1 MAIRQQGKSAPVA
14 RKRSPQAA
22 SGMALVR
29 WQRPRPWLAAA
40 LSLALTACAVG
51 PDYVLPP
58 SDLSPAFVHAAPTT
72 DTTPLALDVWWTR
85 FNDPQLSAIITRVL
99 SQNLDLAAAQA
110 RVAQARAVARLAS
123 AALLPVGSANA
134 QVAGQRQSLESP
146 IGELASHQPGYQRNA
161 TLYSA
166 GVGASWELDLAGGLR
181 RGAEADIA
189 EAQAAEA
196 DHMGVRVSVAAEAAD
211 AYLRVRGAQHRMA
224 LATAQLSA
232 DNDLLRLV
240 ELRLH
245 EGMSTQREQAQAQAR
260 VAQISATL
268 PPLQAER
275 DIQLNRL
282 DVLMG
287 VQPGTYATQL
297 AATAS
302 EVSIPALATT
312 LTPRDLLRR
321 RPDVIAAERRLAASS
336 ARIGSAVAEYYPQFS
351 LSALLGFE
359 SLHSATPDAA
369 NFQPLALL
377 GVRWRLFDFGR
388 VDAEVARAQG
398 VNAEA
403 LARYRQSMLRA
414 AEDVEN
420 ALLMQ
425 AAQAAEHRA
434 LLREV
439 DASARARDSSEE
451 AYKGGAT
458 SLMEVLEQDREL
470 LTARDQL
477 VRAQTGSARA
487 VVATFRALGGGW

>member
-1 MAIRQQGKSAPVA
+1 MAVRQQVKSVRMA
-14 RKRSPQAA
+14 RKGKLQAFAGAAKRGWMRPQ
-22 SGMALVR
+22 S
-29 WQRPRPWLAAA
+29 WLGVT
-40 LSLALTACAVG
+40 LSLALSACAVG
-51 PDYVLPP
+51 PDYAAPS
-58 SDLSPAFVHAAPTT
+58 SDLPPAFVHAVPATSAAP
-72 DTTPLALDVWWTR
+72 LVLDVWWTQ
-85 FNDPQLSAIITRVL
+85 FNDPELTAIIQRVL
-99 SQNLDLAAAQA
+99 RQNLDLAASQA
-110 RVAQARAVARLAS
+110 RVEQARSVARLSS

-146 IGELASHQPGYQRNA
+146 LGELASHQPGYQRNA

-166 GVGASWELDLAGGLR
+166 GIGASWELDLAGRLR
-181 RGAEADIA
+181 RGAEADIV
-189 EAQAAEA
+189 EAQAAAA
-196 DHMGVRVSVAAEAAD
+196 DHLGVRISVAAEAAD
-211 AYLRVRGAQHRMA
+211 AYLRVRGAQHQIA

-232 DNDLLRLV
+232 DSDLLDLV
-240 ELRLH
+240 NLRLQ
-245 EGMSTQREQAQAQAR
+245 EGMSTRREQAQAQAR
-260 VAQISATL
+260 VAQIKATL

-287 VQPGTYATQL
+287 VPPGTYASQL
-297 AATAS
+297 AATAT
-302 EVSIPALATT
+302 EVSIPALAIA
-312 LTPRDLLRR
+312 LTPQEMLRR

-336 ARIGSAVAEYYPQFS
+336 ARIGTAVAEYYPKFS

-369 NFQPLALL
+369 NFQPLAMV

-388 VDAEVARAQG
+388 VDAEVARAKG
-398 VNAEA
+398 GNAEA

-425 AAQAAEHRA
+425 AAQEAERRE

-451 AYKGGAT
+451 AYKGGVT
-458 SLMEVLEQDREL
+458 SLMEVLEQDRQL

-477 VRAQTGSARA
+477 VRVQTGSARS
-487 VVATFRALGGGW
+487 VVAAFRALGGGW